1 MPAQTQESKPAQN
14 SNGLINNELALGDDR
29 DFERIWWR
37 IEIGL
42 WTFLVA
48 VLVLALIGLLGHGPL
63 AYKELSTSDK
73 ALEIRYERIAHYKS
87 PAILQ
92 VRVHPQ
98 VFRDGKAYLHLS
110 RVTVHGMGAQR
121 IIPQP
126 EKSMPDDDGISYLFP
141 PEDPSLPLIVSFAL
155 EPSRAG
161 LFRQEVRT
169 DPDHKLFF
177 NSIVLP

>member
-37 IEIGL
+37 IEVGL

-48 VLVLALIGLLGHGPL
+48 VLVLALIGLLGHGAL

-92 VRVHPQ
+92 VRIHPTL
-98 VFRDGKAYLHLS
+98 FRDGKAY
-110 RVTVHGMGAQR
+110 VHSA
-121 IIPQP
+121 
-126 EKSMPDDDGISYLFP
+126 
-141 PEDPSLPLIVSFAL
+141 A
-155 EPSRAG
+155 
-161 LFRQEVRT
+161 
-169 DPDHKLFF
+169 
-177 NSIVLP
+177 

>member
-92 VRVHPQ
+92 VRIHPTL
-98 VFRDGKAYLHLS
+98 FRDGKAYVHLS
-110 RVTVHGMGAQR
+110 RVTVQGMGAQR